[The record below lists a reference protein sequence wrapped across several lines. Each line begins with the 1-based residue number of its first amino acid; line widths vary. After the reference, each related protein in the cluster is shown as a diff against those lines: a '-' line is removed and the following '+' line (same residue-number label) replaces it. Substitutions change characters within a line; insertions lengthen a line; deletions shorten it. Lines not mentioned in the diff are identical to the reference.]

1 MAMRDKNLCDKNL
14 CDKNM
19 NDKIKEIVKTIE
31 DMAAVTDVRILCQ
44 PWIYDSMKRLVE
56 KLELDN
62 HVEVCPV
69 RDMLPKNIVAAI
81 IDKNYKWW

>member
-1 MAMRDKNLCDKNL
+1 MSDES
-14 CDKNM
+14 
-19 NDKIKEIVKTIE
+19 IKEKIE
-31 DMAAVTDVRILCQ
+31 KAVQIITDMAAVTDVRLICQ

-69 RDMLPKNIVAAI
+69 HDMLPKNIVAAI
-81 IDKNYKWW
+81 IDKDYKGW

>member
-1 MAMRDKNLCDKNL
+1 MDMPNESMKE
-14 CDKNM
+14 
-19 NDKIKEIVKTIE
+19 KIEKAVQIIT
-31 DMAAVTDVRILCQ
+31 DMAAVTDVRIICQ

-69 RDMLPKNIVAAI
+69 VELLPKDVVAAI
-81 IDKNYKWW
+81 IDKNYKGW